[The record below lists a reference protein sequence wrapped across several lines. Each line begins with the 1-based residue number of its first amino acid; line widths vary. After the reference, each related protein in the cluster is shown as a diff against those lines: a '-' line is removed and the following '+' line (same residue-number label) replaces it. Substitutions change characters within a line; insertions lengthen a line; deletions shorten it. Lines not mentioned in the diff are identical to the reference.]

1 MKSILDP
8 SFRYTT
14 SFNTNLQKTFAR
26 IRREQQQETE
36 SAAVPTSG
44 ARANVSSIVMKTE
57 TCAARRLVLAVMPIE
72 ESPERLHVGVAL
84 HGQPKKLK
92 DRNA

>member
-14 SFNTNLQKTFAR
+14 SFDTNLQKTFAR
-26 IRREQQQETE
+26 IRRDQQQDMQ

-44 ARANVSSIVMKTE
+44 ARAKASSIVKKTE

-72 ESPERLHVGVAL
+72 ESPERFHVSVAL
-84 HGQPKKLK
+84 HGQPNELK